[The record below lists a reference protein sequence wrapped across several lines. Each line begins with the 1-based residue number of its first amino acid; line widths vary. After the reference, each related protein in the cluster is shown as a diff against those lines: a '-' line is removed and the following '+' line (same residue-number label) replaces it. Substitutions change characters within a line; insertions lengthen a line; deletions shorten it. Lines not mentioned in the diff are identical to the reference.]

1 MTTAT
6 APALPRL
13 LLGIRAEPL
22 TSLDAYTQAYG
33 PLPDLRSLA
42 PTAVIELAERS
53 GLRGHGGASFPLARK
68 LHAVASRR
76 GSKIVVANGSEGEPA
91 SETDRALMRQVP
103 HLILDGAAIAARA
116 VGAEEAIIAFSEHDD
131 EAFASLDAAVRAR
144 TSGRRRGPEPRFQL
158 AGVPDHFVTG
168 QETALVNLLNGGEAR
183 PTFGPRPFERG
194 VRRAPTLV
202 QNVETLSHL
211 ALIARHGADWF
222 RRLGPAEDPARR

>member
-116 VGAEEAIIAFSEHDD
+116 VGAEEAIIAFSGARRRGLRQPRRGRARAYQRSPPGPGTALSAGGRSRSFRHRTGDRPGEPAERRGGKADVRP
-131 EAFASLDAAVRAR
+131 APVRAR
-144 TSGRRRGPEPRFQL
+144 RAARTDARAERRDALAPGADCPPRRRL
-158 AGVPDHFVTG
+158 VPP
-168 QETALVNLLNGGEAR
+168 AR
-183 PTFGPRPFERG
+183 PR
-194 VRRAPTLV
+194 
-202 QNVETLSHL
+202 
-211 ALIARHGADWF
+211 
-222 RRLGPAEDPARR
+222 